1 MKKLILIVLLI
12 GFALGCNSNK
22 EEVKTDKGIES
33 ERIIRTI
40 ENWNEGWDKKDV
52 ELAISDYSEDTDW
65 TNAFGDRMQ
74 SKSEL
79 RELLKEIFAMDFVME
94 GTDNY
99 QNDDVQ
105 FLTDNFALLRSIN
118 IRKGQKWSDG
128 TLMNDRYIH
137 HLRVYKKINNEWK
150 IISHMISQANEKK

>member
-1 MKKLILIVLLI
+1 MKKQILIVLLI

-22 EEVKTDKGIES
+22 EELKIDKGIES
-33 ERIIRTI
+33 ERVIRTI
-40 ENWNEGWDKKDV
+40 DNWNEGWDKKDV

-65 TNAFGDRMQ
+65 TNAFGDRMK

-105 FLTDNFALLRSIN
+105 FLTDDIALLRSTN
-118 IRKGQKWSDG
+118 IRAGQKWSDG

-137 HLRVYKKINNEWK
+137 HLRVYQKINNEWK
-150 IISHMISQANEKK
+150 ITDHMISQSQEKK

>member
-1 MKKLILIVLLI
+1 MKKQILIILLI
-12 GFALGCNSNK
+12 GLAFGCDSNK
-22 EEVKTDKGIES
+22 EETETNKGIES
-33 ERIIRTI
+33 EKIIRTI
-40 ENWNEGWDKKDV
+40 DNWNKGWDKKDV
-52 ELAISDYSEDTDW
+52 ELAISDDSEDTDW

-94 GTDNY
+94 RTDNY

-105 FLTDNFALLRSIN
+105 FLTDNFALLRSTN

-137 HLRVYKKINNEWK
+137 HLRAYKKINNEWK
-150 IISHMISQANEKK
+150 INWPYDKPS

>member
-1 MKKLILIVLLI
+1 MKKCILLVLLI
-12 GFALGCNSNK
+12 GMAFGCNSGK
-22 EEVKTDKGIES
+22 EEMKIDKGLES
-33 ERIIRTI
+33 EKIIRTI
-40 ENWNEGWDKKDV
+40 DNWNEGWDKKDV

-105 FLTDNFALLRSIN
+105 FLTDNFALLRSTN

-137 HLRVYKKINNEWK
+137 HLRVYKKINNKWK

>member
-1 MKKLILIVLLI
+1 MKKTILLVILVGLV
-12 GFALGCNSNK
+12 LGCNSGK
-22 EEVKTDKGIES
+22 EEMKIDTEIES
-33 ERIIRTI
+33 EKIMRTI

-52 ELAISDYSEDTDW
+52 ELAIADYSEDTDW

-99 QNDDVQ
+99 QNEDVQ
-105 FLTDNFALLRSIN
+105 FLTDNLALLRSTN

-128 TLMNDRYIH
+128 SLMKDRHIH
-137 HLRVYKKINNEWK
+137 HLRVYKKIDDEWK

>member
-1 MKKLILIVLLI
+1 MKKQILIVLCI

-22 EEVKTDKGIES
+22 EEVKIDKNIES

-40 ENWNEGWDKKDV
+40 DNWNEGWDKKNV
-52 ELAISDYSEDTDW
+52 ELAISDYSEDIDW
-65 TNAFGDRMQ
+65 TNAFGDRMR

-79 RELLKEIFAMDFVME
+79 RALLKEIFAMDFVME

-105 FLTDNFALLRSIN
+105 FLTDDIALLRSTN
-118 IRKGQKWSDG
+118 IRTGQKWSDG
-128 TLMNDRYIH
+128 TFMKDRYIH
-137 HLRVYKKINNEWK
+137 HLRVYKKLNNNWK
-150 IISHMISQANEKK
+150 ITDHMISQAQEKK

>member
-1 MKKLILIVLLI
+1 MKKQILIVLLI
-12 GFALGCNSNK
+12 GLALGCNSNK
-22 EEVKTDKGIES
+22 QEVEMNKGLES
-33 ERIIRTI
+33 EKIIRTI
-40 ENWNEGWDKKDV
+40 DNWNKGWDKKDV
-52 ELAISDYSEDTDW
+52 ELAISNYSEDTDW
-65 TNAFGDRMQ
+65 TNAFGDRMH

-79 RELLKEIFAMDFVME
+79 RELLKEIFTMDFVME

-105 FLTDNFALLRSIN
+105 FLTDDFALLRSTN

-128 TLMNDRYIH
+128 TLMNDRYIN

>member
-1 MKKLILIVLLI
+1 MKKQILIVLLI
-12 GFALGCNSNK
+12 VFTLGCNSNK
-22 EEVKTDKGIES
+22 EEVKMDKGIES
-33 ERIIRTI
+33 KRIIRTI
-40 ENWNEGWDKKDV
+40 DNWNEGWDKKDV

-65 TNAFGDRMQ
+65 TNAFGDRIK

-105 FLTDNFALLRSIN
+105 FLTDEIALLRSTN
-118 IRKGQKWSDG
+118 IRTGQKWSDG
-128 TLMNDRYIH
+128 TFMNDRYIH
-137 HLRVYKKINNEWK
+137 HLRVYQKINNEWK
-150 IISHMISQANEKK
+150 ITDHMISQAQEKK

>member
-1 MKKLILIVLLI
+1 MGL
-12 GFALGCNSNK
+12 ALGCDSNK
-22 EEVKTDKGIES
+22 EEVKINKGIES
-33 ERIIRTI
+33 EKIIQTI
-40 ENWNEGWDKKDV
+40 DNWNKGWNKKDI
-52 ELAISDYSEDTDW
+52 ELAILDYSEDTDW

-99 QNDDVQ
+99 QNDTVQ
-105 FLTDNFALLRSIN
+105 FLTNSLALLRSTN
-118 IRKGQKWSDG
+118 IRKNQKWSDG
-128 TLMNDRYIH
+128 TLMNDRHIH

>member
-1 MKKLILIVLLI
+1 MKNCILLVLLI
-12 GFALGCNSNK
+12 GMAFGCNSGK
-22 EEVKTDKGIES
+22 EEMKIDKSLES
-33 ERIIRTI
+33 EKIIRTI
-40 ENWNEGWDKKDV
+40 DNWNEGWDKKDV

-65 TNAFGDRMQ
+65 TNAFGDRIQ

-105 FLTDNFALLRSIN
+105 FLTDNFALLRSTN

-137 HLRVYKKINNEWK
+137 HLRVYKKINNKWK

>member
-1 MKKLILIVLLI
+1 MKKHVLTILLVGLI
-12 GFALGCNSNK
+12 FGCNGSK
-22 EEVKTDKGIES
+22 EETKIDKGIES
-33 ERIIRTI
+33 EKIIRTI
-40 ENWNEGWDKKDV
+40 DNWNEGWNKKDV

-94 GTDNY
+94 GIDNY
-99 QNDDVQ
+99 QNEDVQ
-105 FLTDNFALLRSIN
+105 FLTDNYAMLRSTN

-137 HLRVYKKINNEWK
+137 HLRVYKKVNNEWK

>member
-1 MKKLILIVLLI
+1 MKKQILLVLFI
-12 GFALGCNSNK
+12 GCALGCNSNK
-22 EEVKTDKGIES
+22 EEVNIDKAIES
-33 ERIIRTI
+33 EKIIRTI
-40 ENWNEGWDKKDV
+40 DNWNEGWDKKDV
-52 ELAISDYSEDTDW
+52 ELAISDYSENTDW

-99 QNDDVQ
+99 QNEDVQ
-105 FLTDNFALLRSIN
+105 FLTDNYAILRSTN

-128 TLMNDRYIH
+128 SVMNDRHIH
-137 HLRVYKKINNEWK
+137 HLRVYKKVNNKWE
-150 IISHMISQANEKK
+150 IISHMINQAYEKK